1 METFIRAQRS
11 DEQRLCSLLSFDD
24 ITAVVLA
31 AALTNVML
39 ALQLTAVGA
48 LLISSTSEGIMRPT
62 HIAFRFRNFLLG
74 NSHLQ
79 TLKSNAIDES
89 RLDIVVTR
97 G

>member
-1 METFIRAQRS
+1 MEAFIRAQRS
-11 DEQRLCSLLSFDD
+11 DEQRLCSLLSFGD

-39 ALQLTAVGA
+39 ALQLTAIGA

>member
-11 DEQRLCSLLSFDD
+11 DEQRLCRLLSFGD

-31 AALTNVML
+31 AAFTNVML
-39 ALQLTAVGA
+39 ALQLTAIGA

-79 TLKSNAIDES
+79 TLESNAIDGS
-89 RLDIVVTR
+89 RLAIVVTR

>member
-1 METFIRAQRS
+1 M
-11 DEQRLCSLLSFDD
+11 DEQRLCSLIALGNFSS
-24 ITAVVLA
+24 VVLTTG
-31 AALTNVML
+31 LTNVML
-39 ALQLTAVGA
+39 ALQLAAIGA
-48 LLISSTSEGIMRPT
+48 FLISSPSEGIMCPT

-74 NSHLQ
+74 NCHLQ